1 MALCVVKENQSDFAV
16 VLSEESGEKSV
27 SFGPGKESMEVDQN
41 EGPTV
46 MIGIDEEGFDNDIDY
61 WDAQSIL

>member
-1 MALCVVKENQSDFAV
+1 MALCVVQENQSDLAV
-16 VLSEESGEKSV
+16 VLDEESGEKSV
-27 SFGPGKESMEVDQN
+27 SLDQEKESMEMDQN